1 MTCLRRGEASLS
13 ATREKGGLRQ
23 RDDSLRCWQA
33 EEGCEAFWDP
43 EQLDGDLASSWGSC
57 IASQPLLP
65 RKAIM
70 RPLRPGQGRRRAVRA
85 GREGRRHLHLQTL
98 ACEQLHARPPM
109 LPSAPVTPEQRSRP
123 HGKRMQQYAHLTWLL
138 GDAALPLTLLAQRT
152 RATTAD
158 AGRIDHTQT
167 AIGFSAPLVDAQG
180 LPSRNLDRRATHAFS
195 FLVPYVDVYTHNEE
209 ILQKWLCMSR
219 CIFITCAFLEIFH
232 NSLLLIEQPIGHL
245 HLPFEVTILLFQ
257 LLDSAS

>member
-138 GDAALPLTLLAQRT
+138 GDAALPLTLL
-152 RATTAD
+152 
-158 AGRIDHTQT
+158 
-167 AIGFSAPLVDAQG
+167 
-180 LPSRNLDRRATHAFS
+180 
-195 FLVPYVDVYTHNEE
+195 
-209 ILQKWLCMSR
+209 
-219 CIFITCAFLEIFH
+219 
-232 NSLLLIEQPIGHL
+232 
-245 HLPFEVTILLFQ
+245 
-257 LLDSAS
+257 SASDKGDNCECWPHRPRADCHRLLCAARGCAGTAQAWQRSVPSG